1 MMVQNVKTA
10 LQISIYLH
18 SYEKFRRRLMN
29 DRITNSDPDTTSEE
43 LYALFQDLSIQL
55 TRLWNIMIGCMGQAV
70 TSVHLRVKA

>member
-18 SYEKFRRRLMN
+18 SYEKFRHRLMN

-55 TRLWNIMIGCMGQAV
+55 TRL
-70 TSVHLRVKA
+70 